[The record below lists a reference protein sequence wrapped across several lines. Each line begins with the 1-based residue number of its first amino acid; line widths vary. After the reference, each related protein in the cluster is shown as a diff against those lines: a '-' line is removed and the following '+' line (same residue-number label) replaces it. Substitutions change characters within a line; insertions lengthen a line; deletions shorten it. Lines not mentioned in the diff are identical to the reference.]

1 MTEEVV
7 EQILIPDEA
16 GDLYLFD
23 VLFKFTV
30 DETNKS
36 YMVLIGEEEEE
47 AEEIDVFPYRFEET
61 AEDDSQ
67 EDNEV
72 EFYAFRNETYT
83 DDSEADYKLY
93 VIESDKEWDIVEE
106 MLNTLDDLSEE
117 D

>member
-1 MTEEVV
+1 MTEEQV
-7 EQILIPDEA
+7 EQVLIPDDA

-30 DETNKS
+30 DGTDNS
-36 YMVLIGEEEEE
+36 YMVLVGEEDEN

-61 AEDDSQ
+61 AADDPE
-67 EDNEV
+67 EDNAV

-106 MLNTLDDLSEE
+106 MLNTLDGLSEE

>member
-1 MTEEVV
+1 MTE
-7 EQILIPDEA
+7 EQILIPDEN
-16 GDLYLFD
+16 GDLFLFD

-30 DETNKS
+30 DGTNKS
-36 YMVLIGEEEEE
+36 YMVLVGEEEDDD

-61 AEDDSQ
+61 TENDPEEEKD
-67 EDNEV
+67 V

-83 DDSEADYKLY
+83 DDSEPDYKLY